1 MKVIIENEERFQA
14 KKNQFMVGPSQSG
27 YTLAYSADGVVFTD
41 YDTPTPANENLI
53 VNGAMMYGWF
63 KLKGNSGEVT
73 VIL

>member
-1 MKVIIENEERFQA
+1 MKVIIENEEKFQA

-27 YTLAYSADGVVFTD
+27 YTLAYSANGVDFTD
-41 YDTPTPANENLI
+41 YSEATPSGENLI

-63 KLKGNSGEVT
+63 KLKGNSGEVI